1 MRLKFIFLSIII
13 LIQSNNLGF
22 CQPVYFNNLYCL
34 GDPSIWSGAVTLSEE
49 VDGYF
54 ICGKA
59 GNDIAIIKLNDNGEQ
74 LWSKTW
80 GDSLS
85 SWYVGYPGS
94 LQSID
99 NQHYLACSKN
109 FYSRIRQVSFVMHF
123 DNNWDTT
130 WTKEYDL
137 NYDENPDTGTLI
149 QNIALCNNR
158 DLVFTGSLARPDLGA
173 RILLIRCDN
182 LGSILWYEL
191 YTVNPSGVN
200 DGYSV
205 IQTSDGGFAI
215 GGFYYVIGNNDSGDP
230 IIIKTDSLGNK
241 EWLKNLG
248 GPYEDNAAM
257 LCQANDG
264 NILMGTTITD
274 SAFGSTTF
282 SKIHIKKF
290 DNEGNTLWNKR
301 YGQSQVSNY
310 LSNIRSMN
318 DGSILCVGSV
328 WSEAPWNIGWILKL
342 NSVGDSLWYREYY
355 ILGGESTYNRLMDI
369 ISTNDS
375 GFISCGYIA
384 PAPPDPGIQSAWVI
398 KLDSIG
404 CEFAGCDTT
413 VGVKEHGGGEAWG
426 LGGLEIWP
434 NPARDWIVLTMP
446 EFDLSHEMELAIYNL
461 FGQEVMKT
469 RAVLQSRSVSMNI
482 SSLPSGVYF
491 VTGRDS
497 HQRALNGKFVVSH

>member
-1 MRLKFIFLSIII
+1 MNLKFISLSI
-13 LIQSNNLGF
+13 LIAIQFGDACYGQF
-22 CQPVYFNNLYCL
+22 IYFNNIYRL
-34 GDPSIWSGAVTLSEE
+34 GNPSIWSGAVTLSEE
-49 VDGYF
+49 EDGYI

-59 GNDIAIIKLNDNGEQ
+59 GHDIAIIKLNEYGEQ
-74 LWSKTW
+74 LYSKTW

-94 LQSID
+94 LQSIN

-109 FYSRIRQVSFVMHF
+109 FYSRTRQISFVIHF
-123 DNNWDTT
+123 DSNWDTT

-149 QNIALCNNR
+149 QQMALCNNR

-173 RILLIRCDN
+173 RILLIRCDS
-182 LGSILWYEL
+182 LGSILWYKL
-191 YTVNPSGVN
+191 YIVNPSGVN

-215 GGFYYVIGNNDSGDP
+215 GGFYYVFGNNDSGDP

-248 GPYEDNAAM
+248 GPYEDNRAM
-257 LCQANDG
+257 LCLANDG

-282 SKIHIKKF
+282 SKIRIEKL
-290 DNEGNTLWNKR
+290 DNEGNTLWNKKF
-301 YGQSQVSNY
+301 GQSQVSNY

-328 WSEAPWNIGWILKL
+328 WSESPWNRGWILKL
-342 NSVGDSLWYREYY
+342 SYEGDSLWYREYF

-369 ISTNDS
+369 ISTDDS
-375 GFISCGYIA
+375 GFISCGFVA
-384 PAPPDPGIQSAWVI
+384 PAPPDPGIESAWVI
-398 KLDSIG
+398 KLDSTG
-404 CEFAGCDTT
+404 CEWEGCDST
-413 VGVKEHGGGEAWG
+413 VGIEEHGGMEAWG
-426 LGGLEIWP
+426 HGGIAIYP
-434 NPARDWIVLTMP
+434 NPARDWITLTLP
-446 EFDLSHEMELAIYNL
+446 DITLLGELELSVYNI
-461 FGQEVMKT
+461 FGQEVMYT
-469 RAVLQSRSVSMNI
+469 RINPQNRTVFLNI
-482 SSLPSGVYF
+482 SALSSGLYLAVCK
-491 VTGRDS
+491 DLKK
-497 HQRALNGKFVVSH
+497 QIIKGKFVVIR